1 MPRIVVGEPNTTDT
15 ESRGPPRTEREM
27 KINLR
32 QVVPAALL
40 ATLTLDLSG
49 LLLTGKWWDIPN
61 LLGAK
66 LGTGLAGGLVM
77 HYGIG
82 LVLAVIFVAVAP
94 ALKGPLWVR
103 ALTYMTVQTVMGVF
117 LFMFPLLDLGVA
129 GLKAGAMMP
138 VIALTRHLLYGLALA
153 VVLRKSELTVS
164 APAKLSFE
172 V

>member
-1 MPRIVVGEPNTTDT
+1 
-15 ESRGPPRTEREM
+15 M
-27 KINLR
+27 KINWK
-32 QVVPAALL
+32 QVLPAGLV
-40 ATLTLDLSG
+40 ATLALDLSG
-49 LLLTGKWWDIPN
+49 LLLTGKWWDIPT

-82 LVLAVIFVAVAP
+82 VVLAALFVAVAP
-94 ALKGPLWVR
+94 SLRGPLTVR

-138 VIALTRHLLYGLALA
+138 LISLARHLIYAL
-153 VVLRKSELTVS
+153 VLSVALRRSANELTDRTPKTGTILGVQ
-164 APAKLSFE
+164 A
-172 V
+172 